1 MKRTLQAVF
10 LTVFAVQALVIGQSA
25 DVKRV
30 LAEIRTALGRRRELA
45 QVTSVAVD
53 GRTTRMVPDGT
64 TVDQDFEMAFEMPA
78 AGAIKFMKKD
88 AVMNIGGTAIFRRS
102 GFNGDDVIDVTDMPP
117 SMSSMNGNGE
127 MRVMRAGPGGP
138 GGPAATTPNSSRR
151 RSSRTDD
158 EPREFARVVLGMIGT
173 TTAAYPVEFTFG
185 GKVDAAGG
193 KAEVLE
199 LKAADGFAGKLYVDA
214 GTHLPLML
222 SWMDKEPIR
231 VVMGG
236 PDGGTVTTGNGG
248 TVRSFSTGGGM
259 TPDDLAKMQADMA
272 ARVKEAEAN
281 RKTVEFRIFY
291 ADYKPVDGIKLPTR
305 IQKMTDGLPTEE
317 LSLDR
322 IKVNGKIDPAKFVVV
337 K

>member
-10 LTVFAVQALVIGQSA
+10 LTVFAVQALVVGQSA

-30 LAEIRTALGRRRELA
+30 LAEIRTALGGDAKLA

-53 GRTTRMVPDGT
+53 GRATRMVPDGT

-78 AGAIKFMKKD
+78 TGTIKFMKKD
-88 AVMNIGGTAIFRRS
+88 AVMNLGGTAIFRRS

-117 SMSSMNGNGE
+117 SMSSMNGNGD
-127 MRVMRAGPGGP
+127 MRVMRTGPGGP
-138 GGPAATTPNSSRR
+138 GGPVATTPEQIAAQKQQKLTTSR
-151 RSSRTDD
+151 
-158 EPREFARVVLGMIGT
+158 REFARLVLGMIGT
-173 TTAAYPVEFTFG
+173 TTAAYPVEFTYG

-272 ARVKEAEAN
+272 ARVKEAEAS

-317 LSLDR
+317 LSLER
-322 IKVNGKIDPAKFVVV
+322 IKLNGKIDPSKW